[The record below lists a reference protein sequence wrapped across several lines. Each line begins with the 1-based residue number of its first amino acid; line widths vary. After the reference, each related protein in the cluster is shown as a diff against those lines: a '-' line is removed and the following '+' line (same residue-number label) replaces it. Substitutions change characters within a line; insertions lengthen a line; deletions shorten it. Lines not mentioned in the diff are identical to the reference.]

1 MDRADQAKAPAH
13 LWIVGV
19 LALLWN
25 GFGAYDYFMTR
36 TRGAEYIESMMPDID
51 GAAMMA
57 YIDSFP
63 VWASFGW
70 GLGVWGGLI
79 GSILLLA
86 RHRLAVAAFALSLA
100 GAVDRPGLSDHAPGR
115 YSGDARGLQRADPL
129 CDHRDRAR
137 AAAVRPLAAQQGTAA
152 LEVFSGRG

>member
-1 MDRADQAKAPAH
+1 MDRAEQAKAPVH

-36 TRGAEYIESMMPDID
+36 TKGAEYVESMMPDID

-63 VWASFGW
+63 LWASFGW

-100 GAVDRPGLSDHAPGR
+100 GAVLGLGYQIMRPAADIPAMHEGFNGMIPYVIIAIALGLFL
-115 YSGDARGLQRADPL
+115 YARSLRAKGLLR
-129 CDHRDRAR
+129 
-137 AAAVRPLAAQQGTAA
+137 
-152 LEVFSGRG
+152 

>member
-1 MDRADQAKAPAH
+1 MDRADQAKAPVH

-25 GFGAYDYFMTR
+25 GFGAYDYWMTR
-36 TRGAEYIESMMPDID
+36 TRGAEYIESMMPNID
-51 GAAMMA
+51 GQAMMA

-100 GAVDRPGLSDHAPGR
+100 GAILGLGYQIMRPAADIPAMHEGFNGLIPYVIIAIALGLFL
-115 YSGDARGLQRADPL
+115 YARSLKNKGLLR
-129 CDHRDRAR
+129 
-137 AAAVRPLAAQQGTAA
+137 
-152 LEVFSGRG
+152 